1 MPRETDRQEYVMND
15 VGIIYNGEFNNITSR
30 SWNFGQVGS
39 FLEMFVHKENKRSS
53 AYGGLFKLTHSLNI
67 LCGFL

>member
-1 MPRETDRQEYVMND
+1 MLICIYHLLSADQVYMDKDEDRQEYVMND

-39 FLEMFVHKENKRSS
+39 NPDFFFPQK
-53 AYGGLFKLTHSLNI
+53 
-67 LCGFL
+67 